1 MVLPQARQDCFCCL
15 LKVNILQINNLISL
29 IERTVLPCL
38 AFSDENNFL
47 KVKLEGE
54 KKVDGCFFFFL
65 KKIF

>member
-47 KVKLEGE
+47 KVKLEG
-54 KKVDGCFFFFL
+54 KKKLMAAFFSF
-65 KKIF
+65 